1 MSLFAMF
8 EALIAKLG
16 NYPWIEN
23 IIRIAVFFLL
33 AWLVS
38 RLAKRLA
45 ARIMA
50 LGKFAPRNRQPRPE
64 RQETLR
70 SLISSA
76 ITFIVFLVAILLS
89 IGLFVG
95 ADTLIWMVGLFSAA
109 FGLGARPLISDFLSG
124 AGFIFEDTYAVGEKI
139 EVLGVEG
146 IVEAIN
152 LRTTLLRSPSG
163 ELYVIPNGEIR
174 TVRNFS
180 RGRFSLITI
189 KLTLPAEDLTR
200 AIPMLKELGDEAVS
214 LLPNLL
220 EPWQILSETGVIGLQ
235 TELTLQA
242 KARFGKAADMRPRL
256 LALVHEKL
264 AEAEI
269 ILAG

>member
-1 MSLFAMF
+1 MLD
-8 EALIAKLG
+8 ALLAELN
-16 NYPWIEN
+16 NYPWIEA
-23 IIRIAVFFLL
+23 ILRIVLFFLA

-38 RLAKRLA
+38 RLSRRLA
-45 ARIMA
+45 SRIMA

-76 ITFIVFLVAILLS
+76 ITFVAFLSVILLS
-89 IGLFVG
+89 IGQFVD
-95 ADTLIWMVGLFSAA
+95 AATLVWMVGLFSAA

-139 EVLGVEG
+139 EVLGLEG
-146 IVEAIN
+146 IVEEIN

-180 RGRFSLITI
+180 CGRFSLISI
-189 KLTLPAEDLTR
+189 KLTLQAEDLSQ
-200 AIPMLKELGDEAVS
+200 AIPLLKELRDEAVS
-214 LLPNLL
+214 VLANLL
-220 EPWQILSETGVIGLQ
+220 EPWQILSESGVIGLQ
-235 TELTLQA
+235 AELTLLA
-242 KARFGKAADMRPRL
+242 KARFGKAAEMRLRL
-256 LALVHEKL
+256 LALVHERL

-269 ILAG
+269 VLSG